1 MGVVV
6 TARLVEVLVPGATSD
21 DLRSWAQSVHYSNPL
36 TTNPTEF
43 TPTVNL
49 DVTDY
54 PFMGVEL
61 RLQSEKQHLLTLVLF
76 AQIPNEKERE
86 TMEADGVTR
95 GGL

>member
-1 MGVVV
+1 MSA
-6 TARLVEVLVPGATSD
+6 ARLVEVVVPGATTD
-21 DLRSWAQSVHYSNPL
+21 DIRIWAQGISKLNPVA
-36 TTNPTEF
+36 TAASAF
-43 TPTVNL
+43 TPEVNL

-86 TMEADGVTR
+86 TMEADGVTA

>member
-1 MGVVV
+1 M
-6 TARLVEVLVPGATSD
+6 TARLVEVIVPGATTD
-21 DLRSWAQSVHYSNPL
+21 DVRIWAQGLAKLNPVA
-36 TTNPTEF
+36 TAASAF
-43 TPTVNL
+43 TPEVNL

-86 TMEADGVTR
+86 TMEADGVTA

>member
-1 MGVVV
+1 M

-21 DLRSWAQSVHYSNPL
+21 DLRTWANNIAEANPITSEP
-36 TTNPTEF
+36 TTF

-86 TMEADGVTR
+86 TMETNGVTA
-95 GGL
+95 GGV

>member
-1 MGVVV
+1 MS
-6 TARLVEVLVPGATSD
+6 ARLVEVLVPGATTD
-21 DLRSWAQSVHYSNPL
+21 DIRIWAQGLAKLNPVA
-36 TTNPTEF
+36 TAASAF
-43 TPTVNL
+43 TPEVNL

-61 RLQSEKQHLLTLVLF
+61 RLQSERQHLLTLVLF

-86 TMEADGVTR
+86 TMEADGVTK

>member
-1 MGVVV
+1 MNA
-6 TARLVEVLVPGATSD
+6 ARLVEVLVPGATSGD
-21 DLRSWAQSVHYSNPL
+21 IRIWATGLAELNPVA
-36 TTNPTEF
+36 TAASAF
-43 TPTVNL
+43 TPEVNL

-76 AQIPNEKERE
+76 AQIPNEEERE

-95 GGL
+95 DGL

>member
-1 MGVVV
+1 MNA
-6 TARLVEVLVPGATSD
+6 ARLVEVLVPGATSGD
-21 DLRSWAQSVHYSNPL
+21 IRIWANNIAEANPI
-36 TTNPTEF
+36 TSDPTDF

-86 TMEADGVTR
+86 TMEADGVTV

>member
-1 MGVVV
+1 M
-6 TARLVEVLVPGATSD
+6 AADRRVEVHVPGATSA
-21 DLRSWAQSVHYSNPL
+21 DLRVWASNISEA
-36 TTNPTEF
+36 NPITSEETEF

-61 RLQSEKQHLLTLVLF
+61 TLQSERQQLLTIALF
-76 AQIPNEKERE
+76 AQIPDEKERE

-95 GGL
+95 GDL

>member
-1 MGVVV
+1 MS
-6 TARLVEVLVPGATSD
+6 ARLIEVLVPGATSA
-21 DLRSWAQSVHYSNPL
+21 DLRVWANNIAEANPI
-36 TTNPTEF
+36 TTEPTEF

-61 RLQSEKQHLLTLVLF
+61 RLQSERQHLLTLVLF
-76 AQIPNEKERE
+76 AQIPDEKEKQI
-86 TMEADGVTR
+86 MQDGGVAA